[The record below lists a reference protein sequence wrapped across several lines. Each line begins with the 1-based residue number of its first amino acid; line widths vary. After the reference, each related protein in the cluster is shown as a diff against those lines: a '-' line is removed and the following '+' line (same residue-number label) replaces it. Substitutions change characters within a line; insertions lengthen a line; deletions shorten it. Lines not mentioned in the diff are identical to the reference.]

1 MKIWFGTTSLHYKE
15 YEEYYLKIRKF
26 LLDSGHV
33 LTDDWIGEHGQ
44 WLKENPSAKRDIKDV
59 YHAVLTAINAADASI
74 IEFTVPN
81 FSTSH
86 QINYTLQQHKP
97 VLVLRLKR
105 ENTFPDSYI
114 EALDS
119 PYLTLKTYTLSN
131 YKDIISEFLNY
142 SSLEEGE
149 GRYNI
154 ILQRRQKYFLD
165 WAASKYKKSRSKIIR
180 DLLDEQMTHDSRF
193 RMYLQKK

>member
-1 MKIWFGTTSLHYKE
+1 MKIWFGTTTLNYKE
-15 YEEYYLKIRKF
+15 YKDYYLKIRKF
-26 LLDSGHV
+26 LLDQGHV

-44 WLKENPSAKRDIKDV
+44 WIEDNPKTRRDIKDI
-59 YHAVLTAINAADASI
+59 YNDVLTAINAADASI

-86 QINYTLQQHKP
+86 QITYTLQQHKP

-119 PYLTLKTYTLSN
+119 PYLTLKTYTPSN
-131 YKDIISEFLNY
+131 FKDIISEFLNY

-154 ILQRRQKYFLD
+154 ILQKRQKYFLD
-165 WAASKYKKSRSKIIR
+165 WAAAKYKKSRSEIIR
-180 DLLDEQMTHDSRF
+180 NLLNEQMKEDSRF
-193 RMYLQKK
+193 RMYLQKN